1 MSEMRPGSGWKH
13 LAGPV
18 WEHASGVRVHSGG
31 LVKFPDGRYLLAN
44 KWPWRNAQIGLRMLE
59 QEVQS

>member
-31 LVKFPDGRYLLAN
+31 LVKFPDGRSTFCN
-44 KWPWRNAQIGLRMLE
+44 VRLE
-59 QEVQS
+59 AT